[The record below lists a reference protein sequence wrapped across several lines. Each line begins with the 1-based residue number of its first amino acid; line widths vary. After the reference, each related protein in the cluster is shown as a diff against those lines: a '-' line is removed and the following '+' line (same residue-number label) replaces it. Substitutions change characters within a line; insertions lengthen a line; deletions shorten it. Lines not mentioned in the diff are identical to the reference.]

1 MDTGPFSGPL
11 GTPAAT
17 ATEGRASPGAL
28 ASREDVLLDAAEAVI
43 VRDGIASLTLDAVA
57 AQAGASKGGL
67 LHHFPNKDRLVEALV
82 VRTAAAMRAHHE
94 QSFLETPEG
103 PGRMARALLENT
115 LRDMNEWCVSCRQGS
130 AAAFAALAHNPSLIQ
145 PMRAVYADLYR
156 RVAEDDGL
164 PPGIGDA
171 VVAAIDGLWLYW
183 VLGLVPVDQN
193 MIVRVRKALENILA
207 QAVPAGSAKEKAVP
221 AWPAKRS
228 KSTTRKSTTRKSTT
242 KALAPKRAAPRRK

>member
-1 MDTGPFSGPL
+1 MEPPVFSGPL
-11 GTPAAT
+11 GSPSESTSAGT
-17 ATEGRASPGAL
+17 AEAP

-164 PPGIGDA
+164 PAGIGDA

-193 MIVRVRKALENILA
+193 MIVRVRNALEQILA
-207 QAVPAGSAKEKAVP
+207 HAAREGAAQTHSAVERAAKRQPAGA
-221 AWPAKRS
+221 AKRS
-228 KSTTRKSTTRKSTT
+228 ASNSRKPT
-242 KALAPKRAAPRRK
+242 KAPAAKRSAPRRK

>member
-1 MDTGPFSGPL
+1 MEPPVFSGPL
-11 GTPAAT
+11 GSPSESTSAGT
-17 ATEGRASPGAL
+17 AEAP

-43 VRDGIASLTLDAVA
+43 VRDGIACLTLDAVA

-164 PPGIGDA
+164 PAGIGDA

-193 MIVRVRKALENILA
+193 MIVRVRNALQRILA
-207 QAVPAGSAKEKAVP
+207 QATPAR
-221 AWPAKRS
+221 PAKRS
-228 KSTTRKSTTRKSTT
+228 TSTTRKSTT
-242 KALAPKRAAPRRK
+242 KAAAAKRPAPRRK

>member
-1 MDTGPFSGPL
+1 MDSGPFSGPL
-11 GTPAAT
+11 GTATDSARERAAL
-17 ATEGRASPGAL
+17 GAP

-94 QSFLETPEG
+94 QAYLETPEG
-103 PGRMARALLENT
+103 PGRMARALLEST

-164 PPGIGDA
+164 PAGVGDA

-193 MIVRVRKALENILA
+193 MIVRVRKALEQILA
-207 QAVPAGSAKEKAVP
+207 HAARERAATTHSAARRQPERA
-221 AWPAKRS
+221 AKRS
-228 KSTTRKSTTRKSTT
+228 ASTSRKPT
-242 KALAPKRAAPRRK
+242 KAPAAKRPAPRRK

>member
-1 MDTGPFSGPL
+1 MESGPFSGPL
-11 GTPAAT
+11 GTPTAA
-17 ATEGRASPGAL
+17 AVDSGAPGAP

-94 QSFLETPEG
+94 QAYLATPEG
-103 PGRMARALLENT
+103 PGRMARALLENN

-145 PMRAVYADLYR
+145 PMRAAYADLYR

-164 PPGIGDA
+164 PAGIGDA

-183 VLGLVPVDQN
+183 VLGLVPIEQS
-193 MIVRVRKALENILA
+193 MIARVRKALRQILSLSLA
-207 QAVPAGSAKEKAVP
+207 E
-221 AWPAKRS
+221 AKR
-228 KSTTRKSTTRKSTT
+228 
-242 KALAPKRAAPRRK
+242 PAAPRKSNPPRKAAQSPRRKSVVRKAAPARRRQ

>member
-1 MDTGPFSGPL
+1 MESGPFSGPL
-11 GTPAAT
+11 GTASTT
-17 ATEGRASPGAL
+17 ALIEGRGAVP

-57 AQAGASKGGL
+57 AQAGTSKGGL

-94 QSFLETPEG
+94 QAYLETPEG

-130 AAAFAALAHNPSLIQ
+130 AAAFAALAHNPSLIE

-164 PPGIGDA
+164 PEGIGDA
-171 VVAAIDGLWLYW
+171 VVAAIDGMWLYW
-183 VLGLVPVDQN
+183 VLGLVPVNQT
-193 MIVRVRKALENILA
+193 MIVRMRKALRQILA
-207 QAVPAGSAKEKAVP
+207 LSHAAPGTASPHTATRKAAPAR
-221 AWPAKRS
+221 PAKRS
-228 KSTTRKSTTRKSTT
+228 PSTPSRKT
-242 KALAPKRAAPRRK
+242 LAAKRPAPRRK

>member
-1 MDTGPFSGPL
+1 MEPPVFSGPL
-11 GTPAAT
+11 GSPSESTSAGT
-17 ATEGRASPGAL
+17 AEAP

-94 QSFLETPEG
+94 RSFLETTEG

-193 MIVRVRKALENILA
+193 MIVRVRNALEQILSHA
-207 QAVPAGSAKEKAVP
+207 ARERAAKRQPAGA
-221 AWPAKRS
+221 AKRS
-228 KSTTRKSTTRKSTT
+228 ASNSRKPI
-242 KALAPKRAAPRRK
+242 KAPAAKRPAPRRK

>member
-11 GTPAAT
+11 GTPAVSAT
-17 ATEGRASPGAL
+17 RGGVAPGAV

-94 QSFLETPEG
+94 QSFLETPAG

-130 AAAFAALAHNPSLIQ
+130 AAAFAALAHNPSLIE

-164 PPGIGDA
+164 PAGLGDA

-183 VLGLVPVDQN
+183 VLGLVPVDQK
-193 MIVRVRKALENILA
+193 MIVRVRNALQQILA
-207 QAVPAGSAKEKAVP
+207 HAAPAGA
-221 AWPAKRS
+221 AKRGVS
-228 KSTTRKSTTRKSTT
+228 ITRKSTK
-242 KALAPKRAAPRRK
+242 KASAAKRSAPRRK

>member
-17 ATEGRASPGAL
+17 ATDGGSGPGAL

-130 AAAFAALAHNPSLIQ
+130 AAAFAALAHNPSLIE

-164 PPGIGDA
+164 PAGVGDA

-207 QAVPAGSAKEKAVP
+207 QAVPTRP
-221 AWPAKRS
+221 ATRS
-228 KSTTRKSTTRKSTT
+228 TSTSRKST
-242 KALAPKRAAPRRK
+242 KAPAAKRPAPRRQQGRTK